1 MAFKIPFL
9 EASSCLTGVDSYT
22 ILETK
27 KVRKIGRGHFA
38 SVLIARHNRE
48 EFVVKEIFC
57 KHWDQKGN
65 KFPKRVKILN
75 DLKIQKHM

>member
-27 KVRKIGRGHFA
+27 KVRKIGRVHFT

-57 KHWDQKGN
+57 KH
-65 KFPKRVKILN
+65 
-75 DLKIQKHM
+75 